1 MPGLPEAD
9 DRLPPLRSLGEWRR
23 GARRFLAAAGIES
36 PVAEADLI
44 ARHVLGLTR
53 VELTLAADRVLSR
66 AEKRRLS
73 RILHR
78 RRRRVPLQY
87 LLGEVDFWGLSL
99 RVTPRV
105 LIPRPETEGLVER
118 VLSFLGPDPEATV
131 VDVGTGSGAI
141 ALALAAARPRLTL
154 WASDS
159 SAAAVRVARE
169 NARRLGLSGRIRFAV
184 GDLAAPFEGEE
195 PERPLRVLVSNP
207 PYVSTRNRR
216 RLEPEVAE
224 HEPALALF
232 GGEGGLDVIRRL
244 VPAAARRLPAG
255 ALLALEIGDDQG
267 ERVRRIIQATRG
279 WRSIRIE
286 KDLAGRD
293 RYALAVRTG

>member
-1 MPGLPEAD
+1 MPGRPNAD
-9 DRLPPLRSLGEWRR
+9 DRLPAIRSLGEWRR
-23 GARRFLAAAGIES
+23 GARTFLTAAGIES
-36 PVAEADLI
+36 PAAEADLI

-53 VELTLAADRVLSR
+53 VELTLAAGRALSPG
-66 AEKRRLS
+66 EKRRMS
-73 RILHR
+73 RLLHR

-141 ALALAAARPRLTL
+141 AVALAAARPRLTL
-154 WASDS
+154 WATDV
-159 SAAAVRVARE
+159 SAAAVRVARM
-169 NARRLGLSGRIRFAV
+169 NARRLGLSGRIRIET
-184 GDLAAPFEGEE
+184 GDLTGPFAGEE
-195 PERPLRVLVSNP
+195 PESPLRVLVSNP
-207 PYVSTRNRR
+207 PYVSTRDRR
-216 RLEPEVAE
+216 RLAPEVAE

-232 GGEGGLDVIRRL
+232 SGESGLDVIRRL
-244 VPAAARRLPAG
+244 VPAAARCLPAG

-267 ERVRRIIQATRG
+267 ERVRRLIQASPG
-279 WRSIRIE
+279 WREVRIDR
-286 KDLAGRD
+286 DLAGKD
-293 RYALAVRTG
+293 RYALAVRAG